1 MKSEWEGA
9 LIRNSDVKCNGWIGI
24 KGAKTTDDEYDKVNK
39 KYFDKNSKLTGFWI
53 VLNDLNGLIEKF
65 AT

>member
-1 MKSEWEGA
+1 M
-9 LIRNSDVKCNGWIGI
+9 IRNSDVKCNGWIGI